1 MARSFFRSQGTST
14 PVSDIERKTFRLD
27 CFRFIFQGFI
37 DAEFKNYILLI
48 AIRIFNLSNTAKGL
62 FSAAIHF
69 GQVMAPCALK
79 FFTEIYPLKNNLA
92 IVVLL
97 FLVSVNIGIAT
108 WTDQG
113 IIFLVCVT
121 LAQILYKLTL
131 PFVTDIYNRNYPKVR
146 RGQII
151 GLLFTI
157 SSLSGVGLSYFIGKM
172 LDHSMDN
179 YRLALFLAALSALI
193 CGYIFLKMPNGHV
206 VPQTSAPLFH
216 SKLSILF
223 DDKLFLLILFL
234 WSLMSIGFHMI
245 SPLRTEYIANAQ
257 YGTNLSNNDITT
269 LMVTIPALTRIFS
282 CFFWGKV
289 FDTQNFAVMK
299 ILINCCYLISIP
311 MFFFTESFSLL
322 ALSSII
328 LGLGYT
334 GHLTA
339 WQLWV
344 MKIAPSTEKLGAY
357 VSINMIVM
365 GLRDTLS
372 AGLGY
377 YLLEKSISLHTVC
390 IIATILVAISTFGF
404 VFLIKNPRLR

>member
-1 MARSFFRSQGTST
+1 MAGFFFKSQGAT
-14 PVSDIERKTFRLD
+14 PISDIERKTFRLD
-27 CFRFIFQGFI
+27 CFRFVFQGFI
-37 DAEFKNYILLI
+37 DAEFKNYILLM
-48 AIRIFNLSNTAKGL
+48 AIRIFNLSNKAKGL
-62 FSAAIHF
+62 FSATAHL

-79 FFTEIYPLKNNLA
+79 LFTKIYPLENNLA
-92 IVVLL
+92 IALLL
-97 FLVSVNIGIAT
+97 FLVSLNISLAA

-113 IIFLVCVT
+113 IIFLICVT

-131 PFVTDIYNRNYPKVR
+131 PFVTDIYNHNYPKAR

-172 LDHSMDN
+172 LDRSMGN
-179 YRLALFLAALSALI
+179 YRIALFLAALSALI
-193 CGYIFLKMPNGHV
+193 CGRIFLKIPNGHI

-223 DDKLFLLILFL
+223 NDKLFLLILSL

-245 SPLRTEYIANAQ
+245 SPLRTEYIANAR
-257 YGTNLSNNDITT
+257 YGINLSNNDITT
-269 LMVTIPALTRIFS
+269 LTVTIPALTRILS

-289 FDTQNFAVMK
+289 FDTRNFAVMK
-299 ILINCCYLISIP
+299 ILVNCCYLISIP
-311 MFFFTESFSLL
+311 MFFFAESFPLL
-322 ALSSII
+322 ILSAII

-377 YLLEKSISLHTVC
+377 YLLSQSISLHKIC
-390 IIATILVAISTFGF
+390 IIATILVAISTLGF
-404 VFLIKNPRLR
+404 IFLIKNPRLH

>member
-1 MARSFFRSQGTST
+1 MAGSFFRSRGAST

-37 DAEFKNYILLI
+37 DAEFKSYVLLM
-48 AIRIFNLSNTAKGL
+48 AIRIFNLSNKAKGL
-62 FSAAIHF
+62 FSAATHL
-69 GQVMAPCALK
+69 GQVMAPCTLK
-79 FFTEIYPLKNNLA
+79 LFTKIYPLENNLA
-92 IVVLL
+92 IAILL
-97 FLVSVNIGIAT
+97 FLVSLNISLAT
-108 WTDQG
+108 WTDHG
-113 IIFLVCVT
+113 IIFLICVT

-131 PFVTDIYNRNYPKVR
+131 PFATDIYNRNYPKVR

-157 SSLSGVGLSYFIGKM
+157 SSLSGVGLSYFIGQM
-172 LDHSMDN
+172 LDRSMDN
-179 YRLALFLAALSALI
+179 YRIALFLAALSALI

-206 VPQTSAPLFH
+206 ISKTSAPLFH

-223 DDKLFLLILFL
+223 NDKLFLLILLL

-245 SPLRTEYIANAQ
+245 SPLRTEYIANAR
-257 YGTNLSNNDITT
+257 YGINLSNNDITILT
-269 LMVTIPALTRIFS
+269 VTIPALTRILS

-299 ILINCCYLISIP
+299 ILVNCCYLVSIP
-311 MFFFTESFSLL
+311 MFFFTESFSFL

-328 LGLGYT
+328 LGFGYT

-377 YLLEKSISLHTVC
+377 YLLSKSISLHTIC
-390 IIATILVAISTFGF
+390 IIAAILAAISTVGF
-404 VFLIKNPRLR
+404 AFLIKNPRLR

>member
-1 MARSFFRSQGTST
+1 M
-14 PVSDIERKTFRLD
+14 
-27 CFRFIFQGFI
+27 
-37 DAEFKNYILLI
+37 
-48 AIRIFNLSNTAKGL
+48 AIRVFNLSDKAKGL
-62 FSAAIHF
+62 FSAATHL
-69 GQVMAPCALK
+69 GQVMAPIALN
-79 FFTEIYPLKNNLA
+79 FFTKIYPLENNRA
-92 IVVLL
+92 ISALL
-97 FLVSVNIGIAT
+97 FLMSLAIIMAT

-113 IIFLVCVT
+113 MIFLICII

-131 PFVTDIYNRNYPKVR
+131 PFVTDIYNHNYPKIR

-172 LDHSMDN
+172 FDRSMDN
-179 YRLALFLAALSALI
+179 YRLALFLATLSALI
-193 CGYIFLKMPNGHV
+193 CGYIFLKMPNGRV

-223 DDKLFLLILFL
+223 NDKLFLLILFL
-234 WSLMSIGFHMI
+234 WSLMSVGFHMI
-245 SPLRTEYIANAQ
+245 SPLRTEYITNMRH
-257 YGTNLSNNDITT
+257 GINLSNSDVTT
-269 LMVTIPALTRIFS
+269 LMATIPALTRIFS
-282 CFFWGKV
+282 CFFWGRV

-299 ILINCCYLISIP
+299 ILVNCCYLISIP
-311 MFFFTESFSLL
+311 MFFFAESFSILV
-322 ALSSII
+322 LSSII

-365 GLRDTLS
+365 GLRDILS
-372 AGLGY
+372 SGLGY
-377 YLLEKSISLHTVC
+377 YLLSKSVPLHTIC
-390 IIATILVAISTFGF
+390 IIAAILVAISTFGF